1 MNNRLQEAIRVQ
13 KIRSF
18 HKKALQEAR
27 SLNEETLWK
36 TFVEP
41 FTDVLDAAKL
51 TSQDILSAAKFSLD
65 MIFGF
70 SPQAI
75 EQATQNYDKRHEEL
89 QKKWEPILD
98 RNREALQGDADIIAF
113 ALAPHLYITSEVAMR
128 GIDKFKDIN
137 DYMQESGMGNVFRGI
152 TYGSAGL
159 ALGGPVG
166 AAAAVALAYG
176 KNKSVKFKSEKE
188 YNEKTKEYSPLQ
200 KLAGLFY
207 IGDAWK
213 RDIKPEG
220 VTQQKSLLRE
230 QEKENNNKDMRAQ
243 YLDYLQKI
251 GFMDSIESD
260 ANEVLK
266 IQEDYIDSIVQEAE
280 PKLKLIKDLAQS
292 TDIATFTSIIDNAK
306 NNGLDLKAAGLEKV
320 KSQIEQSVQKLA
332 QSEEFRKELLEKK
345 KGSPNKSSEP
355 NKEKIPELS
364 DDEVR
369 KAAEKVAF
377 INAKQNF
384 DKEMAEGSK
393 QLKDTALKLIS
404 EKTPSEE
411 SLRIVKQS
419 PAGIKLVKLLDD
431 AKQKIA
437 SL

>member
-128 GIDKFKDIN
+128 GIDKYRDIN

-176 KNKSVKFKSEKE
+176 KNKSIKFKDGAMKVD
-188 YNEKTKEYSPLQ
+188 
-200 KLAGLFY
+200 LFT
-207 IGDAWK
+207 ASA
-213 RDIKPEG
+213 
-220 VTQQKSLLRE
+220 VTQVYDLVNKSNQQK
-230 QEKENNNKDMRAQ
+230 M
-243 YLDYLQKI
+243 
-251 GFMDSIESD
+251 
-260 ANEVLK
+260 
-266 IQEDYIDSIVQEAE
+266 
-280 PKLKLIKDLAQS
+280 LKLI
-292 TDIATFTSIIDNAK
+292 
-306 NNGLDLKAAGLEKV
+306 NGKKA
-320 KSQIEQSVQKLA
+320 
-332 QSEEFRKELLEKK
+332 EF
-345 KGSPNKSSEP
+345 
-355 NKEKIPELS
+355 
-364 DDEVR
+364 
-369 KAAEKVAF
+369 
-377 INAKQNF
+377 
-384 DKEMAEGSK
+384 M
-393 QLKDTALKLIS
+393 
-404 EKTPSEE
+404 
-411 SLRIVKQS
+411 
-419 PAGIKLVKLLDD
+419 
-431 AKQKIA
+431 KIA
-437 SL
+437 DFALSKIK